1 MGKHKGI
8 LLGSLIIS
16 FFNQLLVIA
25 VTWIM
30 ALGLRMDVSDW
41 ASVQAMAERTT
52 EQFGGI
58 DLLVNGEVQLLVN
71 TPLGK
76 RSQKDD
82 YSLRQVAI
90 TQRVPYTTTLSGASA
105 ASDAILS
112 LREGPKTVR
121 SLQEWLSDIV

>member
-1 MGKHKGI
+1 MFVVLDGVLTVEVNGEEM
-8 LLGSLIIS
+8 
-16 FFNQLLVIA
+16 
-25 VTWIM
+25 T
-30 ALGLRMDVSDW
+30 
-41 ASVQAMAERTT
+41 
-52 EQFGGI
+52 I